1 MQESSIFCPSGPS
14 AKRVDKPEQAAANPF
29 GVDVSGCRID
39 HFAAWNLDQCHD
51 WSSLFK
57 SHNFV
62 HEKN

>member
-1 MQESSIFCPSGPS
+1 
-14 AKRVDKPEQAAANPF
+14 VDKPEQAAANPF